1 MTEERK
7 NSLFRQ
13 KLELL
18 ILTHSEDVLTRAK
31 AAISTHFITFRSVNY
46 EEIQKGQLGDLLKAQ
61 LILLAQEGAESLS
74 AFESRVNEV
83 LRLFPRSRVVT
94 VMGPKENLE
103 GAQNPRVSPL
113 SSFEFF
119 STLKFE
125 YICLYRC
132 RSQYYQIQ
140 SSDLFS
146 MTTITFPT
154 FIRLPLNQRYLA
166 VVHSNTVLSD
176 ERYQRMA
183 GAEGLFIKAKDSD
196 KYFQYICNY
205 FDMSG
210 TGLKKRARGL
220 FLNLYYYSCYLNEG
234 LLFDF
239 SSKSDTHC
247 AGVYVKIQNLAEE
260 IFQVMRSEESL
271 WDVFREAL
279 NDDFSMFWR
288 APWIA
293 IYATLIAVK
302 SGQGDPMTT
311 LLSGLLMDV
320 GLYDLEEDVTRQYF
334 LSKEKKIEDKMQKS
348 FEKHPL
354 LSLNRCLIKKV
365 PIDEKVKSVLVC
377 THERADE
384 KGFPNQVPAAHLP
397 VEAQLLM
404 FAEKIDKEVLTTMKE
419 TGVGFRFLKEKLW
432 EAEKASLQSFSP
444 EFLNAIAEALI

>member
-18 ILTHSEDVLTRAK
+18 ILTQSEDVLARAK
-31 AAISTHFITFRSVNY
+31 VAISNHFITFRTVKF
-46 EEIQKGQLGDLLKAQ
+46 EDIQKGHLGDLLKAQ
-61 LILLAQEGAESLS
+61 LILLAQEEAESLS
-74 AFESRVNEV
+74 SFESRVNEV

-154 FIRLPLNQRYLA
+154 FIQLPLNQRYLA
-166 VVHSNTVLSD
+166 VAHSNTVLSD
-176 ERYQRMA
+176 ERFQRMA
-183 GAEGLFIKAKDSD
+183 AAEGLFIKAKDSD
-196 KYFQYICNY
+196 MYFQYISNY

-210 TGLKKRARGL
+210 AGLKKRARGL
-220 FLNLYYYSCYLNEG
+220 FLNLCYYSCYLNEG

-239 SSKSDTHC
+239 ASKSEGHC
-247 AGVYVKIQNLAEE
+247 ASVYEKIKKLAEE
-260 IFQVMRSEESL
+260 LFQVLRTEESL
-271 WDVFREAL
+271 WDVFRETL
-279 NDDFSMFWR
+279 DDDFSLFWR

-293 IYATLIAVK
+293 TYATLIAVK

-320 GLYDLEEDVTRQYF
+320 GLYDLEEDVTRQYL
-334 LSKEKKIEDKMQKS
+334 LSKEKNIEEKMQKS

-365 PIDEKVKSVLVC
+365 PMDEKVKSVLVC
-377 THERADE
+377 THEKANE
-384 KGFPNQVPAAHLP
+384 KGFPNQVPAAQLP

-404 FAEKIDKEVLTTMKE
+404 FAEKIDKGVLTTMKQ

-432 EAEKASLQSFSP
+432 EAENTSLQNFSP
-444 EFLNAIAEALI
+444 EFLNAIADALI